1 MSVAKVV
8 EITAESEK
16 SFEDAVRQGIKKA
29 GKTIDYIK
37 SAWIANQEV
46 LVVENEIQK
55 FRVHMRVTFI
65 LKD

>member
-29 GKTIDYIK
+29 GETIEHIK
-37 SAWIANQEV
+37 AAWVANQEV
-46 LVVENEIQK
+46 LVEDNEIRK
-55 FRVHMRVTFI
+55 FRVHMRVTFV
-65 LKD
+65 LND